1 MKIMLNIYVVRTL
14 GSVQGSPEAT
24 ATSENGH
31 LINTEV
37 SATHNQWDNI
47 KSNCIFAYFVSQF
60 LCSIKTNIFMTL
72 SIYMAIIIL
81 LNALSGTPK
90 LKYCIQYYMYMYLG
104 RLPELPSKRV
114 AFLPYPATPPPPPP
128 SCVL

>member
-1 MKIMLNIYVVRTL
+1 MLNTYVVWTL
-14 GSVQGSPEAT
+14 GSVQDSPEAT

-37 SATHNQWDNI
+37 SAATHNQWDNI
-47 KSNCIFAYFVSQF
+47 KSNIVF
-60 LCSIKTNIFMTL
+60 LLNIFMTL

-81 LNALSGTPK
+81 LNALSGTPI

-104 RLPELPSKRV
+104 RFPELPSKCV
-114 AFLPYPATPPPPPP
+114 AFLPYLATPH